1 MQIHSRSKI
10 MVRVIKALIKI
21 VPNKLCFDGI
31 VEKWNS
37 VLKAIMN
44 IYSADSR
51 VGLLKAFFFFGF
63 FMVDFVFKKATG
75 VMADKRA

>member
-1 MQIHSRSKI
+1 
-10 MVRVIKALIKI
+10 
-21 VPNKLCFDGI
+21 
-31 VEKWNS
+31 
-37 VLKAIMN
+37 MN

>member
-21 VPNKLCFDGI
+21 VANKLCFDGI

-75 VMADKRA
+75 VMADERA

>member
-10 MVRVIKALIKI
+10 MVMVIKALIKI
-21 VPNKLCFDGI
+21 MANKHCFDGI

-75 VMADKRA
+75 VMADEHA